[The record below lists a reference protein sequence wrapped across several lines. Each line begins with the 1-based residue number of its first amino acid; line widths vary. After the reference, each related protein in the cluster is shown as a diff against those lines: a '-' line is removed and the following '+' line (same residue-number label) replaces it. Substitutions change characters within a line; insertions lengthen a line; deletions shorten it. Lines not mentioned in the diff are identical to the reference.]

1 LIPLLIE
8 FLPLLSGFVVI
19 GYLFSKTFIY
29 SEIDG
34 KSLTQKK
41 IDKIARVFS
50 LIWPISSLILIFSTL
65 NEIIGVI
72 FDSATLRS
80 FLTQTSLGRT
90 LFIQL
95 AASLLVL
102 LFLPRTKR
110 TGGYLALLALA
121 LIGFTAPGFESHSG
135 DAGLHALAIG
145 SIIFHLSAIALW
157 VGSVIGIYFLDEKER
172 YDVIGRFGKIALWLS
187 IIVMVSGG
195 FNAWTRM
202 NFLDAFSS
210 NYAGVL
216 SLKLALIA
224 SLIVIAAALRRRL
237 TAQGNIRTLLRVEI
251 ALLVTIS
258 FIGTLLSR
266 TAPPIRGDEVSADNL
281 RSLALTGMVFPN
293 EPNFWQLVFKYE
305 ADGLILGALVIVTAL
320 YIAGVLRLARRGVKW
335 PIGRTL
341 SFALGITAIDYATSG
356 GLGVYSYFSFSYHMS
371 AHMVLGMIAPI
382 GIVLGAPITLA
393 LRALPA
399 GRSREERGVRGLLVA
414 ILSSRIVAIFSHP
427 VVALAIFDGSLFAIY
442 STSLFDFLMGSHLG
456 HLLMTAHF
464 LLAGILFFHV
474 IIGIDPTPRK
484 YPYLMKIVVL
494 LAAMSIHAFFSI
506 SLLSASTLLGAEY
519 YQNLATPWV
528 FDLLADQRVGASVG
542 WAMGEIPIL
551 LALIATFIQWMRSDD
566 KEAARIDRQSARAK
580 ARGEKDDLDLYN
592 DYLRELAN
600 RDKRVD

>member
-1 LIPLLIE
+1 LIPLIFE
-8 FLPLLSGFVVI
+8 FLPLLSGLVVI
-19 GYLFSKTFIY
+19 GYLFSRTFIF

-34 KSLTQKK
+34 KSLTQEKT
-41 IDKIARVFS
+41 DKIAQISS
-50 LIWPISSLILIFSTL
+50 LLWFISSLILIFSTL
-65 NEIIGVI
+65 NEIIGVA
-72 FDSATLRS
+72 FDGATLRS

-102 LFLPRTKR
+102 LLIRRAKH
-110 TGGYLALLALA
+110 TGGSLALLILA
-121 LIGFTAPGFESHSG
+121 LIGFSAPGFESHSG

-145 SIIFHLSAIALW
+145 SIIFHLVAIALW
-157 VGSVIGIYFLDEKER
+157 VGSLIGIYFLDEKER
-172 YDVIGRFGKIALWLS
+172 QIVIGRFSKTALWLS
-187 IIVMVSGG
+187 IIVMASGG

-202 NFLDAFSS
+202 NFLDAFNG
-210 NYAGVL
+210 NYAGIL
-216 SLKLALIA
+216 FLKLALIA
-224 SLIVIAAALRRRL
+224 SLIVIAAALRKRL
-237 TAQGNIRTLLRVEI
+237 AARGNIRTLLRVEI
-251 ALLVTIS
+251 ALLVLIS

-266 TAPPIRGDEVSADNL
+266 TTPPLRGDEISAENF
-281 RSLALTGMVFPN
+281 RSLALTGMVFPD
-293 EPNFWQLVFKYE
+293 EPNIWQLIIKYE
-305 ADGLILGALVIVTAL
+305 ADGLILGSLVLITAL
-320 YIAGVLRLARRGVKW
+320 YIAGVLRLVRRGVKW
-335 PIGRTL
+335 PVGRTIA
-341 SFALGITAIDYATSG
+341 FALGITAIDYATSG

-399 GRSREERGVRGLLVA
+399 GRRREERGVRGLLVA
-414 ILSSRIVAIFSHP
+414 ILSSRIVAVWSHP

-442 STSLFDFLMGSHLG
+442 STSLFDFLMGSHIG
-456 HLLMTAHF
+456 HLIMTTHF

-474 IIGIDPTPRK
+474 IIGIDPTPKK

-506 SLLSASTLLGAEY
+506 SLLSASTLIGAEY
-519 YQNLATPWV
+519 YQSLATPWV
-528 FDLLADQRVGASVG
+528 FDLLQDQRVGASIG

-566 KEAARIDRQSARAK
+566 KEAARIDRQSVRAK
-580 ARGEKDDLDLYN
+580 ALGEKDDLDRYN